1 MNVVN
6 GAVRAFRR
14 GGPQEVLWV
23 ARKRLA
29 TRIEPAPRAKPKKSV
44 VKVAPAPHAHLT
56 AKARPTVPPTS
67 AAPERLT
74 AGQVSHAQAL
84 DWFAP
89 RRKTYER
96 LVGAVAPFV
105 DPDGLVLDVG
115 ANIGYFTKVFGETLG
130 FRGTVHLFEPIPHL
144 AELCR
149 TTLGEVPY
157 TAVVH
162 EFGLSDADAQIEIF
176 QAADGNLGWNTIVA
190 SKASAGMQP
199 LAIQVRAFDSCAI
212 EGTPSFIKIDVEG
225 AEYSVLAGMLEALE
239 SWSPRP
245 TILCEV
251 GWGSGHPA
259 WAKEL
264 EIFDQLARLGY
275 GTQNLD
281 GQPIDVRSLT
291 RTTDV
296 LFVQQQGTE
305 PGHDSSVSST
315 SLT

>member
-1 MNVVN
+1 MPVKVVS

-14 GGPQEVLWV
+14 GGSQEVLWV

-29 TRIEPAPRAKPKKSV
+29 AKIEPVPRAKAKRPDAKTVTKPKAPSTSPAKV
-44 VKVAPAPHAHLT
+44 QVAP
-56 AKARPTVPPTS
+56 KA

-84 DWFAP
+84 EWFAP
-89 RRKTYER
+89 RRKTYDR

-105 DPDGLVLDVG
+105 DRDGLVLDVG
-115 ANIGYFTKVFGETLG
+115 ANIGYFTKIFGEQLG

-149 TTLGEVPY
+149 ATLQDVPY

-162 EFGLSDADAQIEIF
+162 EFGLSDQDGEIEIF

-199 LAIQVRAFDSCAI
+199 LNIQVRAFDTCGI
-212 EGTPSFIKIDVEG
+212 DGTPSFIKIDVEG
-225 AEYSVLAGMLEALE
+225 AEYRVLAGMLGALE

-251 GWGSGHPA
+251 GWGSGHPD
-259 WAKEL
+259 WAQEL
-264 EIFDQLARLGY
+264 EIFERLAQLGY
-275 GTQNLD
+275 APQSLD
-281 GQPIDVRSLT
+281 GQPVDVHSIT
-291 RTTDV
+291 RTTDL
-296 LFVQQQGTE
+296 LFVPQRAT
-305 PGHDSSVSST
+305 
-315 SLT
+315 